1 MTPPPL
7 RLGIAGLG
15 RGFMLLLPT
24 LAAHPGIRLVAA
36 ADPREEARR
45 QFASDFDAVTYAD
58 VAELCANPDVEAVY
72 VATPHQFHR
81 EHVELAAAH
90 GKHVLVEKPMAL
102 SLEDCRAMIAAMR
115 QAGRW
120 LMVGHS
126 HSFDTPYLRTREL
139 IDSGEFG
146 AVRMIHALNFTD
158 FLYRPRRP
166 EELDTS
172 RGGGVVFSQAA
183 HQVDIVRLLGGG
195 RASSVRAIT
204 GSWDAARP
212 TEGAYGA
219 LLSFEGGPFATMTYS
234 GFAHFDSDEF
244 CGWSGELGQ
253 PRDPSQYGHAR
264 RRLAQVQTP
273 EEEAALKNT
282 RTYGAGLSLATS
294 SLEGITHNHFG
305 FILVSCDHADLRPT
319 PEGVQV
325 YADNHQY
332 LEPLAPPAIPRRE
345 VLDELI
351 DAVRHDR
358 PPIHCGEWGLAT
370 MEVCLGML
378 TSADTGRD
386 VALSQ
391 QVGLPRSP
399 ALR

>member
-1 MTPPPL
+1 MTTPRL

-36 ADPREEARR
+36 ADPRAEARR
-45 QFASDFDAVTYAD
+45 QFAADFAAATYAE
-58 VAELCANPDVEAVY
+58 VAELCADPDVEAVY
-72 VATPHQFHR
+72 IATPHQFHR

-102 SLEDCRAMIAAMR
+102 SLVDCQAMIAAMR

-126 HSFDTPYLRTREL
+126 HSFDAPYLRTREL
-139 IDSGEFG
+139 IDSGGFG
-146 AVRMIHALNFTD
+146 AVRMIQALNFTD

-166 EELDTS
+166 EELDTA

-195 RASSVRAIT
+195 QATSVRAIT

-219 LLSFEGGPFATMTYS
+219 LLGFDDGAFANMSYS

-253 PRDPSQYGHAR
+253 PRDPSQYGRAR
-264 RRLAQVQTP
+264 AQLAQVHSA

-305 FILVSCDHADLRPT
+305 FVMVSCDRADLRPT
-319 PEGVQV
+319 PQGVQV
-325 YADNHQY
+325 YADSRHY

-358 PPIHCGEWGLAT
+358 APIHSGEWGLAT

-378 TSADTGRD
+378 ESAATRRD
-386 VALSQ
+386 VALSH
-391 QVGLPRSP
+391 QVGLPHP
-399 ALR
+399 AALR

>member
-1 MTPPPL
+1 MTEPRL
-7 RLGIAGLG
+7 QLGIAGLG

-36 ADPREEARR
+36 ADPRAEARR
-45 QFASDFDAVTYAD
+45 QFATDFAANTYAE
-58 VAELCANPDVEAVY
+58 VAALCADPDVEAVY
-72 VATPHQFHR
+72 IATPHQYHR

-102 SLEDCRAMIAAMR
+102 SLADCQAMIAAMR
-115 QAGRW
+115 RAGCW

-126 HSFDTPYLRTREL
+126 HSFDAPYLRTREL
-139 IDSGEFG
+139 IDSGDFG
-146 AVRMIHALNFTD
+146 AVRMIQALNFTD

-166 EELDTS
+166 EELDTA
-172 RGGGVVFSQAA
+172 RGGGVIFSQAA

-204 GSWDAARP
+204 GNWDSTRP

-219 LLSFEGGPFATMTYS
+219 LLSFDGGAFANLTYS

-244 CGWSGELGQ
+244 CDWSGELGQ
-253 PRDPSQYGHAR
+253 PRDPDQYGRAR
-264 RRLAQVQTP
+264 AQLAQVHSA

-282 RTYGAGLSLATS
+282 RTYGAGLTLANS

-305 FILVSCDHADLRPT
+305 FVMVSCDHADLRPS
-319 PEGVQV
+319 PQGVQV
-325 YADNHQY
+325 YADTQRY
-332 LEPLAPPAIPRRE
+332 LETLNPPAIPRRE

-351 DAVRHDR
+351 GAVRHDR
-358 PPIHCGEWGLAT
+358 APVHSGEWGLAT

-378 TSADTGRD
+378 ESAATGRD
-386 VALSQ
+386 VVLSQ
-391 QVGLPRSP
+391 QVGLPHHA